1 MKLFSRVVST
11 VLATVM
17 VFSGLTI
24 TNVFAA
30 DTLSCGG
37 WFESAYATWND
48 SNPKGASVAYKLAG
62 SADYTNVDSEL
73 IRAYGS
79 TARVD
84 IPGLKGNTDYNLKIT
99 SSDGN
104 VIEKTVRTDAFRRD
118 GFAHFNYTDGVG
130 AYNDDGTLKSNAIVL
145 YVTDENKDTVSVT
158 SKDGTT
164 VTGIGNILNSVGA
177 QGVSKGT
184 YNTNNYILRKL
195 SMDGTPLDVRFIGKV
210 TSPEGL
216 TEYDSVNNGGTEG
229 DNGHMARMKDASNV
243 TIEGIGYDATID
255 GWGFHYMCSS
265 AYSQYGYGFEA
276 RNLNFQNYPEDALGM
291 EGIQTGS
298 QITAPVRRCWIH
310 HNSFEAGYCAKP
322 AESDKKEGDGSCD
335 FKRGEYYTMEYCT
348 YRNCHKTNLVGSSDS
363 SMQFHLTMANNHYI
377 DCQARGPLARQSDVH
392 MYNNYYEG
400 QTDYAVNPRA
410 NAFIFAEYNVFNR
423 VKNACQVKSGGVCKS
438 YNNFFI
444 SCSGNQQQTEVA
456 NKSDTVSSSSTYAN
470 FDTNP
475 SLSYIPNGNYK
486 LLTDSKE
493 IMADVK
499 AYAGTMKENPV
510 KAEEVNASIIDSDYL
525 PTAPVTV
532 PYEKAYNKT
541 TITSTGKQTVD
552 NIVINPTKVAPDSIT
567 IKDLGLVFTLN
578 KTAEVTMEGM
588 QATAVPILY
597 SEGGKEYINTSGT
610 AVLPAG
616 TYVIQ
621 SSIFDPGKKVYK
633 EAKVVSLKFAVHD
646 SSKDTTTSES
656 TTETT
661 TSANVVSSGT
671 YNIGT
676 ANTGANDCI
685 EKEANVANIDYAL
698 SDIVENSGTL
708 KNSDDSAI
716 SFTVNGKTKF
726 TPAFTGDN
734 LTITNIGS
742 GTSVEVIAGGSVEI
756 EKGTYSV
763 TSKGTSNISSLTFD
777 VSSVTTETTTE
788 TTTQTTTTTTTTE
801 TTTETTTAFPIVTV
815 DLTQEAGVN
824 PVGTAPNG
832 KAEVIYQ
839 EASDDYLLND
849 TSSNCAA
856 TWTNSFEP
864 ISSGKVVVRGYAIP
878 MKVSGK
884 WAFVQIKGLDENGNV
899 IDIADLASDSQ
910 KAKNIALRTGGSKYI
925 SSSNGIVA
933 NHKYEYEFIIDLDNQ
948 TVQLTVD
955 GTVLN
960 GTISAKS
967 VNAVYNITATK
978 DTDRNLVVSKPV
990 VGVPYNG
997 GETTTET
1004 STEST
1009 TETTT
1014 ETSTETTTVT
1024 STETTTESTTETT
1037 TESTTE
1043 STTETTTESTTES
1056 TTEVPTPDPSKPVK
1070 GDADGNGKVEADDA
1084 ALVLQKVLTGAKV
1097 AIEDVATNAFELID
1111 ADNDGQLTAKD
1122 AAYILQKAL
1131 DSTFLMPNEK

>member
-1 MKLFSRVVST
+1 MKLFSRVVSA
-11 VLATVM
+11 VLATAM
-17 VFSGLTI
+17 LFSGLTI

-30 DTLSCGG
+30 DTIACGG

-48 SNPKGASVAYKLAG
+48 TNPKGAVVAYKPVD

-84 IPGLKGNTDYNLKIT
+84 IPGLKGNTEYNLKIT
-99 SSDGN
+99 DSNGN
-104 VIEKTVRTDAFRRD
+104 VIEKTIKTQAFRRD

-130 AYNDDGTLKSNAIVL
+130 AYNDDGTLKENAIVL
-145 YVTDENKDTVSVT
+145 YVTEENKDTVSVT

-177 QGVSKGT
+177 QGASKGT
-184 YNTNNYILRKL
+184 YNTNNFILRKL
-195 SMDGTPLDVRFIGKV
+195 SIDGTPLDVRFIGKI

-265 AYSQYGYGFEA
+265 DFSQYGYGFEA

-291 EGIQTGS
+291 EGIQTGT

-310 HNSFEAGYCAKP
+310 HNSFEAGYCANP

-348 YRNCHKTNLVGSSDS
+348 YRNCHKTNLVGSADS
-363 SMQFHLTMANNHYI
+363 SMQFHLTMANNYYI
-377 DCQARGPLARQSDVH
+377 NCQARGPLARQSDIH

-410 NAFIFAEYNVFNR
+410 NAFIFAEYNVFNK

-444 SCSGNQQQTEVA
+444 SCSGEQQQTEVA
-456 NKSDTVSSSSTYAN
+456 NKTDTVSSSSRYAN
-470 FDTNP
+470 FDTDS

-486 LLTDSKE
+486 LLTDSQE
-493 IMADVK
+493 IMANVK
-499 AYAGTMKENPV
+499 AYAGAMKENPITP
-510 KAEEVNASIIDSDYL
+510 EETDSSIIDKDYI
-525 PTAPVTV
+525 PATAVTI
-532 PYEKAYNKT
+532 PYEKTYTKA

-552 NIVINPTKVAPDSIT
+552 NIVINPTKVANDSIT

-578 KTAEVTMEGM
+578 ETADVTMEGM

-597 SEGGKEYINTSGT
+597 SAGGKEYINTSGT

-616 TYVIQ
+616 TYIIQ

-646 SSKDTTTSES
+646 SSKDTTTTES

-661 TSANVVSSGT
+661 TTAKVVASGT

-685 EKEANVANIDYAL
+685 EKEINVANIDYAL
-698 SDIVENSGTL
+698 SDISSNNGTL

-716 SFTVNGKTKF
+716 SFAVGDKTSF
-726 TPAFTGDN
+726 AVAFTGDN
-734 LTITNIGS
+734 LAVTNVSTGN
-742 GTSVEVIAGGSVEI
+742 SVEMTNGTPI
-756 EKGTYSV
+756 ELDKGTYSV
-763 TSKGTSNISSLTFD
+763 TSKGVTMVSALTFD
-777 VSSVTTETTTE
+777 VNEVTTETTTE
-788 TTTQTTTTTTTTE
+788 TTTTTTTE

-815 DLTQEAGVN
+815 ALTQEVGVN
-824 PVGTAPNG
+824 PEGITPNG

-899 IDIADLASDSQ
+899 IDIADLASDS
-910 KAKNIALRTGGSKYI
+910 KKKISLRTAGSKYT
-925 SSSNGIVA
+925 SLSNGIIA
-933 NHKYEYEFIIDLDNQ
+933 NHKYEYEFIVDLDNQ

-955 GTVLN
+955 GTVLSDS
-960 GTISAKS
+960 ISAKS
-967 VNAVYNITATK
+967 VNVVYNITATK
-978 DTDRNLVVSKPV
+978 DTDRNLTVSKPV
-990 VGVPYNG
+990 VGVPDN

-1004 STEST
+1004 TTVTTTEST
-1009 TETTT
+1009 TEATTTSETTTATTTETTTESTTVITT
-1014 ETSTETTTVT
+1014 ETSTETTT
-1024 STETTTESTTETT
+1024 EAPAPE
-1037 TESTTE
+1037 
-1043 STTETTTESTTES
+1043 
-1056 TTEVPTPDPSKPVK
+1056 PSKPIK
-1070 GDADGNGKVEADDA
+1070 GDADNNGKVEADDA
-1084 ALVLQKVLTGAKV
+1084 AFVLQKVLTGAKV
-1097 AIEDVATNAFELID
+1097 ALEDVAENAFELLD
-1111 ADNDGQLTAKD
+1111 TDKDGQLTARD

-1131 DSTFLMPNEK
+1131 DSTFLMPNER

>member
-1 MKLFSRVVST
+1 MKLFSRVVSA

-24 TNVFAA
+24 TSVFAA

-48 SNPKGASVAYKLAG
+48 SNPKGATVAYKLAS
-62 SADYTNVDSEL
+62 SADYTTVDSEL
-73 IRAYGS
+73 IRAYGN

-104 VIEKTVRTDAFRRD
+104 VIEKTVKTQAFRRD

-177 QGVSKGT
+177 QGASKGT

-243 TIEGIGYDATID
+243 TIEGVGYDATID
-255 GWGFHYMCSS
+255 GWGFHFMCSS

-310 HNSFEAGYCAKP
+310 HNSFEAGYCANP

-377 DCQARGPLARQSDVH
+377 DCQARGPLARQADVH

-499 AYAGTMKENPV
+499 AYAGAMKENPV
-510 KAEEVNASIIDSDYL
+510 RAEEVNASIIDSDYL

-567 IKDLGLVFTLN
+567 IKDLGLVFTLD
-578 KTAEVTMEGM
+578 KTADVTMEGM

-661 TSANVVSSGT
+661 TTANVVSSGT

-698 SDIVENSGTL
+698 SDIAENSGTL

-716 SFTVNGKTKF
+716 SFTVDGKTKF
-726 TPAFTGDN
+726 IPAFTGDN
-734 LTITNIGS
+734 LTITNVS
-742 GTSVEVIAGGSVEI
+742 NGTSVEVVAGGSVEL

-788 TTTQTTTTTTTTE
+788 TTTQTTTTTTTE

-824 PVGTAPNG
+824 PVGTTPNG

-899 IDIADLASDSQ
+899 VDIADLASDSQ

-967 VNAVYNITATK
+967 VNAVYNVTATK

-990 VGVPYNG
+990 VGVPDN

-1004 STEST
+1004 
-1009 TETTT
+1009 
-1014 ETSTETTTVT
+1014 
-1024 STETTTESTTETT
+1024 
-1037 TESTTE
+1037 
-1043 STTETTTESTTES
+1043 
-1056 TTEVPTPDPSKPVK
+1056 
-1070 GDADGNGKVEADDA
+1070 N
-1084 ALVLQKVLTGAKV
+1084 
-1097 AIEDVATNAFELID
+1097 NR
-1111 ADNDGQLTAKD
+1111 NN
-1122 AAYILQKAL
+1122 Y
-1131 DSTFLMPNEK
+1131 